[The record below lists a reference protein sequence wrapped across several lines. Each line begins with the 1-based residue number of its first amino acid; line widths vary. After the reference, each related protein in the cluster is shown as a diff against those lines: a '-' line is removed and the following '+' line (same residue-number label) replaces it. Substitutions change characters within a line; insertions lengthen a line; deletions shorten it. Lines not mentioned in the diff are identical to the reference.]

1 MEVAAFTARTPRR
14 GGAHN
19 ARVTPFPW
27 RSRKNAK
34 RFCETIA
41 WGQKKKT
48 VSLRSDLPNSILF
61 TGKVFLGPANDPRVF
76 MVKGILSGLLRS
88 GREPHAHTVRR
99 GKAVFAVERLHALA
113 VGVQHDAGIAAVARE
128 RRLQ

>member
-1 MEVAAFTARTPRR
+1 MEAAAFTARTPRR

-41 WGQKKKT
+41 WGQKKET

-61 TGKVFLGPANDPRVF
+61 TGKVFLGAANDPWVF
-76 MVKGILSGLLRS
+76 LYHV
-88 GREPHAHTVRR
+88 PPA
-99 GKAVFAVERLHALA
+99 ALA
-113 VGVQHDAGIAAVARE
+113 AGGFLWLRGFSPAYSDLGVSPMHTLSSGEKPCLR
-128 RRLQ
+128 